1 MSLDDVTGWWL
12 SAFALA
18 LLRVEVA
25 GRRFAARSAA
35 GPSARWATVHGT
47 IVCLNVSHDLFS
59 PSVYSYKANQATQ
72 EDEWLTHTDK
82 HTQTAQLSLLGE
94 KQAGGNHVWPDR
106 ICAILVAHARARTPK
121 WGDAHKKCNCSP
133 HSWGATYLSAHE
145 RAKRLRKLQPRNLPL
160 LNGEDGSH
168 TLTAQKLFHR
178 RWIALEQHAHTGSAW
193 FAAWAFELLN
203 KASFQKSE

>member
-1 MSLDDVTGWWL
+1 MTGWWL

-25 GRRFAARSAA
+25 GRWFAARSAA

-94 KQAGGNHVWPDR
+94 KQAGETTCDQTEYVQYWSHMQERVR
-106 ICAILVAHARARTPK
+106 ISEATRTRNAIALLTAEEP
-121 WGDAHKKCNCSP
+121 P
-133 HSWGATYLSAHE
+133 IYLHT
-145 RAKRLRKLQPRNLPL
+145 RAKRLRKLQPCNLPP

>member
-1 MSLDDVTGWWL
+1 MTGWWL

-25 GRRFAARSAA
+25 GRWFAARSAA

-94 KQAGGNHVWPDR
+94 KQAGETTCDQTEYVQYWSHMQERVR
-106 ICAILVAHARARTPK
+106 ISEATRTRNAIALLTAEEPPIYLHTRGRK
-121 WGDAHKKCNCSP
+121 GSENCS
-133 HSWGATYLSAHE
+133 
-145 RAKRLRKLQPRNLPL
+145 RAIY
-160 LNGEDGSH
+160 
-168 TLTAQKLFHR
+168 HR
-178 RWIALEQHAHTGSAW
+178 
-193 FAAWAFELLN
+193 
-203 KASFQKSE
+203 